1 MTHALDTPYILTMLV
16 AVAVSLG
23 LAAYAWR
30 RRGVPG
36 TTIFIWL
43 NVATAVWV
51 AGHVLALTSD
61 DVEVAVNWARIEFLG
76 SASVP
81 PLWLAFILNYTGHRP
96 WLQRVWPWLV
106 LPALITLGLVA
117 TNEIHRL
124 IWVRFD
130 ANPPGSLP
138 ILTPV
143 YGAGF
148 WLHTA
153 LLFLWLLV
161 GTALI
166 GSRLL
171 EARYLYRRQAAAILV
186 AVLAPWIGNALF
198 LMELIPGPRLDP
210 TPFAFTV
217 SSLALAWALVSYRLF
232 DLVPV
237 ARSAVV
243 DNMSDGVL
251 VLDSEDRIMDLNPA
265 ALRIIGLRPAS
276 TIGQP
281 AAQALRAQPDLMA
294 RTRDS
299 GEARTEITLPREGQ
313 LHYFDVRI
321 TPLPTGAAQEVGR
334 LVVLRDITRQKR
346 AEQHIRDLNTALE
359 ERVEQR
365 TIELATANAAK
376 DELLAREQAARAE
389 AETAQRRLAF
399 LAEASRILAASL
411 DYMTTLTSIT
421 RHAVPYLADWCAMDV
436 LTEEGKPQRL
446 APTHV
451 DPTKVRLINE
461 LHRRYPTPPDAPYGY
476 PHVIRTGQPDFRPVR
491 HDEALQAAAR
501 DADHRRLL
509 QALGYYSYMCVPLV
523 ARGRTLGA
531 ITLVMAES
539 ERQYTA
545 ADLALA
551 QDLAQR
557 AAVAVDNARLF
568 RAAQEAVRLR
578 DEFLSIASHEL
589 KTPLTSMQLAVQ
601 TLQRTMRQ
609 GQILAPERLADR
621 LGIVEDQSKRLTRL
635 INDLLDIS
643 RITAGRLEL
652 ECAPTDLAAVT
663 RHVAEQ
669 FRDELALAGCPLTLD
684 AATPVVGTW
693 DTARIEQVITN
704 LLTNAMK
711 YGKGHP
717 IEITVDSANGIAHL
731 TVRDEGI
738 GIAPEHIERIFERF
752 ERAVA
757 PGRYGGMGLGLYIT
771 RQIVEA
777 HGGTVRAGS
786 RPGQGAT
793 FTVVLPLEGAAGNGV
808 PAP

>member
-1 MTHALDTPYILTMLV
+1 MLF

-43 NVATAVWV
+43 NLATAVWV
-51 AGHVLALTSD
+51 VGHVFALTSND
-61 DVEVAVNWARIEFLG
+61 MVMAVIWAKIEFLG
-76 SASVP
+76 NAAVP
-81 PLWLAFILNYTGHRP
+81 PLWLAFILNYTGHQR
-96 WLQRVWPWLV
+96 WLQRLWPLLV
-106 LPALITLGLVA
+106 IPALLTLVLVA
-117 TNEIHRL
+117 TNEVHNL
-124 IWVRFD
+124 IWERFD
-130 ANPPGSLP
+130 ANPPGTVPSVTP
-138 ILTPV
+138 I

-148 WLHTA
+148 WLDNA

-161 GTALI
+161 GTALV
-166 GSRLL
+166 GGRLL
-171 EARYLYRRQAAAILV
+171 EARHLYRRQAAAILI
-186 AVLAPWIGNALF
+186 AVLAPWIGNALS
-198 LMELIPGPRLDP
+198 LMGLMPVPGLDP
-210 TPFAFTV
+210 TPFAFTA

-237 ARSAVV
+237 ARTAIV
-243 DNMSDGVL
+243 DSMSDGVL
-251 VLDSEDRIMDLNPA
+251 VLDGEGRIVDLNPA
-265 ALRIIGLRPAS
+265 AAQIIGLRPA
-276 TIGQP
+276 TAIGQP
-281 AAQALRAQPDLMA
+281 ATQALRAQPDLMA

-299 GEARTEITLPREGQ
+299 GEAHAEITLPQKGQ
-313 LHYFDVRI
+313 LHYYDLRI
-321 TPLPTGAAQEVGR
+321 APLPTGAGQEVAR
-334 LVVLRDITRQKR
+334 LVVLRDVTKQKR

-365 TIELATANAAK
+365 TIELATANQAK
-376 DELLAREQAARAE
+376 DDLLAREQAARAE

-399 LAEASRILAASL
+399 LAEASRILSGSL
-411 DYMTTLTSIT
+411 DYMTTLTNIT
-421 RHAVPYLADWCAMDV
+421 RHSVPYLADWCAMDIV
-436 LTEEGKPQRL
+436 TEEGKVQRL
-446 APTHV
+446 APTHT
-451 DPTKVRLINE
+451 DPVKVALINE
-461 LHRRYPTPPDAPYGY
+461 LHRRYPTPPDAPHGY
-476 PHVIRTGQPDFRPVR
+476 PYVIRTGQPEFRPVR
-491 HDEALQAAAR
+491 NDEALRAAASG
-501 DADHRRLL
+501 ADHLRLL

-539 ERQYTA
+539 ERQYTE

-557 AAVAVDNARLF
+557 AAVAVDNARLY

-601 TLQRTMRQ
+601 TLQRTMRR
-609 GQILAPERLADR
+609 GQVIAPEYLADR
-621 LGIVEDQSKRLTRL
+621 LTIVADQSKRLTRL

-643 RITAGRLEL
+643 RISAGRLEL
-652 ECAPTDLAAVT
+652 ECAPTDLAALT
-663 RHVAEQ
+663 HHVADQ
-669 FRDELALAGCPLTLD
+669 FRDELALAGCPLTLN
-684 AATPVVGTW
+684 AETPVVGTW
-693 DTARIEQVITN
+693 DTARVEQVITN

-717 IEITVDSANGIAHL
+717 IAITVARNGATAHL
-731 TVRDEGI
+731 AVRDEGI

-777 HGGTVRAGS
+777 HGGTIRAGS
-786 RPGQGAT
+786 RPGQGST
-793 FTVVLPLEGAAGNGV
+793 FTVVLPLERASAPAGAA
-808 PAP
+808 P